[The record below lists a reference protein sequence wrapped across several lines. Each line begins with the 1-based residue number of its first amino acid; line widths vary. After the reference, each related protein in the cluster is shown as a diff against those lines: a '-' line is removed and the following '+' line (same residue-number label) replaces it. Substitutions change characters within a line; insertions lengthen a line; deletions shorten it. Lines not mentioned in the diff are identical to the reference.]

1 MRPAV
6 MAVTLA
12 LALVAGHAQAQS
24 RSPMV
29 MDPYAYH
36 PQRLA
41 PGTAEYDFA
50 VRQRAPI
57 AKHAEPRALEQALAA
72 CNARYGTLSPA
83 TREKC
88 EIKIRQQAT
97 AP

>member
-1 MRPAV
+1 MRAAA
-6 MAVTLA
+6 MAVALA

-41 PGTAEYDFA
+41 PGTAEYEFA

-57 AKHAEPRALEQALAA
+57 AKHAEPLALEQALATCDA
-72 CNARYGTLSPA
+72 QYGSLSPA

-88 EIKIRQQAT
+88 EIKARQQAT
-97 AP
+97 VP